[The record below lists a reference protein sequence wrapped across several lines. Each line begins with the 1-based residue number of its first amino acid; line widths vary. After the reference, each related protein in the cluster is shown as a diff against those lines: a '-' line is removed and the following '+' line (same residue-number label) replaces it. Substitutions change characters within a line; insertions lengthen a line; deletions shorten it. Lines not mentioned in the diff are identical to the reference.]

1 MTYRVSTKLV
11 EEIHNK
17 LAHNLLLVEEAET
30 ERLETVKVG
39 RQHRQQLEQTL
50 VSFSLIDRTIVV
62 SYLCDLLVCMHPFRD
77 ATEDRLGLAVRD
89 HLGVS
94 QPRKLVYK
102 IKALNRFRGQH
113 VRAILLQSISCRRIR
128 ANEGGKETTRTRTAC
143 RSL

>member
-39 RQHRQQLEQTL
+39 RQHRQQLEHRSSASSSPAERL
-50 VSFSLIDRTIVV
+50 AP
-62 SYLCDLLVCMHPFRD
+62 YLCDLLVCMHTLRD

-128 ANEGGKETTRTRTAC
+128 ANEGGKETTKTRTAC